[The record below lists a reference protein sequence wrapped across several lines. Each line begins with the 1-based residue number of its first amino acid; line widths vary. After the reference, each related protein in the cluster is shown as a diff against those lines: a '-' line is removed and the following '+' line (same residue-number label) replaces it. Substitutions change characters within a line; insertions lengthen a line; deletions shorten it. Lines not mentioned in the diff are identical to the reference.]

1 MKRFGKI
8 VLACLFLMLG
18 VGITVAVLLTKDKE
32 TPEDAGGKSTD
43 NITQPAEVQPITEG
57 NGGRLVLSELALSVI
72 EPKDVTVEYL
82 QEIVRLA
89 NEIYEK
95 NDTVV
100 LSDQTIAANR
110 KYNDLTKS
118 EVTYE
123 EYYQY
128 IQDLYSIV
136 RELIRLSFSEELL
149 CITSADF
156 EPNSSAT
163 VPFDGEYLVFDIAES
178 GCKDA
183 SEWLHKLFFSTS
195 GFYPDMGRHLRC
207 SENMEI
213 YYVTDMLR
221 YTRIFPSEQQSKI
234 LSSLSAQSSK

>member
-1 MKRFGKI
+1 MKKHKI
-8 VLACLFLMLG
+8 LRIGCVILFLG
-18 VGITVAVLLTKDKE
+18 VGIAAAVLLTKDKE
-32 TPEDAGGKSTD
+32 TPKDAGGKSTD
-43 NITQPAEVQPITEG
+43 NITQPEEVQPITEG

-128 IQDLYSIV
+128 IRDLYSIV

-163 VPFDGEYLVFDIAES
+163 VSFDGEYLVFDIAES

-195 GFYPDMGRHLRC
+195 GVYPDMGRCLHC
-207 SENMEI
+207 AENMEI
-213 YYVTDMLR
+213 YYDEGMLQ
-221 YTRIFPSEQQSKI
+221 YTKVFPSKQQSEI
-234 LSSLSAQSSK
+234 LASLSPRSSQ